1 MIWAVAGG
9 KGAPGATT
17 LTALLAR
24 FWPVPDQGRVIIEAD
39 PEGGVL
45 AARWH
50 ASAGLTHDPGL
61 LSLAAAR
68 DGSAVE
74 RLHRHAQPVS
84 DGVELVAAPPSAA
97 QAEACLRALGAAAA
111 GALAEADVACL
122 VDCGRLTPSSPALPW
137 AQRAERVLL
146 VARPRLEEVVALGP
160 LAERL
165 QAAGVGVHLVCVGQ
179 RPFHPLEVAEV
190 AGHPAGWCRR
200 RRPGG
205 RGHGGPIGAR
215 WSRARAVAPGPFR
228 GRAGLLADRPGP
240 AEPVEGGVE
249 SAAASD
255 DVGRR
260 RRCRAADE
268 RRGCSSSGG

>member
-1 MIWAVAGG
+1 VIWAVASG

-17 LTALLAR
+17 LAALLAR
-24 FWPVPDQGRVIIEAD
+24 FWPMPDQARVIIEAD

-50 ASAGLTHDPGL
+50 ASAGLTHEPGL

-74 RLHRHAQPVS
+74 RLHRHAQGVT

-97 QAEACLRALGAAAA
+97 QAEACLRALGAAAV
-111 GALAEADVACL
+111 GALAVADVVCL

-137 AQRAERVLL
+137 AQQAERVLL

-165 QAAGVGVHLVCVGQ
+165 QAAGVLVHLVCVGQ
-179 RPFHPLEVAEV
+179 RPFHPLEVADV
-190 AGHPAGWCRR
+190 AGVPLVGVVADDSAAAAMVARSGLEGRR
-200 RRPGG
+200 LARSRLARSVAELACSLAEPGEPIGADGAERVVDSATAVSRTAAVIGGG
-205 RGHGGPIGAR
+205 RG
-215 WSRARAVAPGPFR
+215 
-228 GRAGLLADRPGP
+228 
-240 AEPVEGGVE
+240 
-249 SAAASD
+249 
-255 DVGRR
+255 
-260 RRCRAADE
+260 
-268 RRGCSSSGG
+268 

>member
-84 DGVELVAAPPSAA
+84 DGVELVAAPPSGA
-97 QAEACLRALGAAAA
+97 QAEACLRALGVAAA

-190 AGHPAGWCRR
+190 AGIALAGVVADDPAAAAVVARSGLD
-200 RRPGG
+200 G
-205 RGHGGPIGAR
+205 RGLVRSRLAR
-215 WSRARAVAPGPFR
+215 SVAE
-228 GRAGLLADRPGP
+228 LACSLTEP

-249 SAAASD
+249 PAAASD
-255 DVGRR
+255 PLAAVVG
-260 RRCRAADE
+260 AV
-268 RRGCSSSGG
+268 RG